1 MNEDAL
7 RRVTAD
13 VRPDVVDALVA
24 MAGSDLATLMLEVS
38 RRRAEALDPVDVL
51 HRYATDRFVTPAE
64 GDGRALRAIE
74 DLLLATLPDAFE
86 SIVLSPLVPFGTHAI
101 AGVAQS
107 RVVSTIRGTEVAA
120 DPTNGLALEAAVRR
134 RELMRADPRS
144 NTPVRLAASQRVVR
158 AQTFQDAAAF
168 SHFHLFGM
176 VSAGRDTGNLGFER
190 EAAVEHI
197 EFVVDALHRASGAPV
212 IVALT
217 DLTGGDMTPVSDA
230 VRAALADAPYA
241 SVRDDPGR
249 EGGRVY
255 YDRLCFKAYVA
266 TDDEPFEIADGGFVD
281 WTQRLVASRK
291 ERLMIS
297 GIGVERL
304 AMLR

>member
-1 MNEDAL
+1 
-7 RRVTAD
+7 V
-13 VRPDVVDALVA
+13 
-24 MAGSDLATLMLEVS
+24 
-38 RRRAEALDPVDVL
+38 
-51 HRYATDRFVTPAE
+51 
-64 GDGRALRAIE
+64 
-74 DLLLATLPDAFE
+74 FE
-86 SIVLSPLVPFGTHAI
+86 STVLSPLVPFGTHAI

-134 RELMRADPRS
+134 RELLRADPRS
-144 NTPVRLAASQRVVR
+144 SAPVRLAAGQRVVR

-168 SHFHLFGM
+168 SHFHIFGM
-176 VSAGRDTGNLGFER
+176 VSAGRDTGNLGFEG

-197 EFVVDALHRASGAPV
+197 GFIVDALHRASGAPV
-212 IVALT
+212 IVAIT
-217 DLTGGDMTPVSDA
+217 DLTGGEMTPVSEA
-230 VRAALADAPYA
+230 VRAALADAPYV
-241 SVRDDPGR
+241 SVRDDPNR

-266 TDDEPFEIADGGFVD
+266 TDDGPFEIADGGFVD